1 MNVQLRQDLEEALS
15 PRSQGSAHRSSGGE
29 RFTSRGSSSEAA
41 PAAAHA
47 AGTSPAMQRQTQ
59 PWSAGAGEGS
69 GITGAAAPSSNA
81 AEPERQAEARP
92 AVPGEDSRAV
102 SMAKPAAKASL
113 LELERPADGESAE
126 LCENAGIRGAAPA
139 TPADRESPSEPERQ
153 ANGEPAVSG
162 NSLGSRGAGPA
173 APANQA
179 RLLEPRCQANN
190 QPAMLGV
197 GVRVGD
203 AARAA
208 PADPA
213 RQLEP
218 ERQADGQSAGVSEA
232 EERSA
237 DAVPPRA
244 AKCTPQGGEGFAD
257 PLGVRGSG
265 ETREASRLGLE
276 RRSTSSAGVAAAAAV
291 PVGGKPADEA
301 RAALW
306 PDDGQGAT
314 EPAAGSPITG
324 SPASPFLDVHARAGD
339 AGHVSP
345 PDAGHLP
352 TEISQ
357 REVRRLQ
364 AATWLDGVDGNG
376 GYDKP

>member
-1 MNVQLRQDLEEALS
+1 
-15 PRSQGSAHRSSGGE
+15 
-29 RFTSRGSSSEAA
+29 
-41 PAAAHA
+41 
-47 AGTSPAMQRQTQ
+47 MQRQAE
-59 PWSAGAGEGS
+59 PWSAGAGDGS
-69 GITGAAAPSSNA
+69 GFTGAAASSGNT

-92 AVPGEDSRAV
+92 AVPGEDSGTV
-102 SMAKPAAKASL
+102 SMAKPAAQASL
-113 LELERPADGESAE
+113 LALERHADGESAG
-126 LCENAGIRGAAPA
+126 LCESAGIRDAASA
-139 TPADRESPSEPERQ
+139 TPADRESPSEPEQR
-153 ANGEPAVSG
+153 AHGKPSVSG
-162 NSLGSRGAGPA
+162 NSLERTGKRLA
-173 APANQA
+173 APADQA
-179 RLLEPRCQANN
+179 RLLEPECQAKN
-190 QPAMLGV
+190 QPAVLGV

-213 RQLEP
+213 RPHEP
-218 ERQADGQSAGVSEA
+218 GCPADGESAGVSAA

-244 AKCTPQGGEGFAD
+244 AQCNPQGSEVFAD

-265 ETREASRLGLE
+265 EAQEASRLGSE
-276 RRSTSSAGVAAAAAV
+276 RVSPSSAGVAAAAAV
-291 PVGGKPADEA
+291 PKCGKTTDEA

-314 EPAAGSPITG
+314 APAAGTDSPITG

-352 TEISQ
+352 PDISP
-357 REVRRLQ
+357 REVRWLQ
-364 AATWLDGVDGNG
+364 AVTGLDGVDGNG
-376 GYDKP
+376 GYNNL